1 MSLEGRFG
9 GLVPGFVK
17 RRLMR
22 VEAGID
28 EALDAF
34 IEKLPDGG
42 FVLDAAAG
50 ESRHRERFTRQRYV
64 GVDLAVGD
72 AQWDYR
78 GLDVQANLE
87 RLPFSDASFSAAIS
101 IVTLEHLPEPLRVL
115 REVRRT
121 LRPGCS
127 LLLIAPQMWEVHQ
140 APHDYYRY
148 TRYGL
153 EYLLE
158 QAGFED
164 FSIEPMGGY
173 FTLLAR
179 RLTASLNF
187 FQGGLL
193 WLLFPLVALATLPA
207 ALLLPSLDG
216 LDARKDYTLAYVCI
230 AR

>member
-9 GLVPGFVK
+9 ALVPAFVK

-28 EALDAF
+28 DALDAF
-34 IEKLPDGG
+34 IARLPDGG
-42 FVLDAAAG
+42 CVLDAAAG
-50 ESRHRERFTRQRYV
+50 ESRHRGRFTRQRYV

-72 AQWDYR
+72 AAWDYR
-78 GLDVQANLE
+78 GLDVQADLE
-87 RLPFSDASFSAAIS
+87 RLPFCSASFAGAIS
-101 IVTLEHLPEPLRVL
+101 VVTLEHVREPLLVL
-115 REVRRT
+115 REVRRA
-121 LRPGCS
+121 LRPGCP
-127 LLLIAPQMWEVHQ
+127 LLLVAPQMWEVHQ
-140 APHDYYRY
+140 APHDYFRY

-158 QAGFED
+158 RAGFED
-164 FSIEPMGGY
+164 VSIEPMGGY

-179 RLTASLNF
+179 RLIASLNF
-187 FQGGLL
+187 FQGGLR
-193 WLLFPLVALATLPA
+193 WLLFPFAAAATLPA
-207 ALLLPSLDG
+207 ALLLPALDG